1 MISFTVHQTDSL
13 DQCDNPLLNSK
24 IRFFVSGMPVSLVR
38 RPIQRNGDL
47 RAGLPLDAR
56 DVDSRVR
63 EPIPRRRFAR
73 RCADAISPHGLP
85 HRPMARARAETSL
98 AENAN

>member
-1 MISFTVHQTDSL
+1 MHSV
-13 DQCDNPLLNSK
+13 DQCDNPLFYSK
-24 IRFFVSGMPVSLVR
+24 IRFFVSGMPFSLVR

-63 EPIPRRRFAR
+63 EPLARRRFAR

-85 HRPMARARAETSL
+85 HRPMARGRPTPRSL
-98 AENAN
+98 KMRIKS